1 MVKPALGDER
11 FSHTHGDYRA
21 PSGCGYALDAAGD
34 SRHPQSSAKYAAF
47 LAAKAITDPATG
59 LPDVPA
65 LNPALF
71 PFQSDIVHWALKRG
85 RAAIWADC
93 GLGKTPMQLEW
104 AKHVPGRVLILAPLA
119 VAQQTVREGAKFG
132 IQVIYARA
140 GGSHLGKIT
149 VTNYE
154 MLDHF
159 DPDQFS
165 GIVLDESSILKA
177 YDGKTRTAIIRAFE
191 RTPFRLACTATPS
204 PNDMMELGNHAEF
217 LGVMSRT
224 EMLSTFF
231 CHDGGDTSQ
240 WRLKGHAER
249 DFWRWLCSWAVSV
262 RKPSDLGYSDAG
274 FVLPELVM
282 HDVCVRVDEPTSG
295 MLFPMEASQLQDRLR
310 ARRDTIEDRVAHAA
324 SLVNASAEAFVC
336 WCNLNPESEALTRAI
351 PHAVEIRGSD
361 QPSIKEQRLLDF
373 AEGRIRVLVT
383 KPSIAGFGLN
393 WQHCHNAA
401 FVGLSDSYEDFYQSV
416 RRCWRFGQEHAVN
429 CYVITAETEGA
440 VVANI
445 RRKEA
450 QASMLSDSM
459 VEHMREMMQA
469 ELHGAPRTK
478 IAYEPKKKME
488 IPQWLMA

>member
-1 MVKPALGDER
+1 M
-11 FSHTHGDYRA
+11 SDYA
-21 PSGCGYALDAAGD
+21 D
-34 SRHPQSSAKYAAF
+34 F
-47 LAAKAITDPATG
+47 LARKAITDPPTG
-59 LPDVPA
+59 LAHAPV
-65 LNPALF
+65 LNRALF
-71 PFQSDIVHWALKRG
+71 TFQSDIVHWALKRG

-104 AKHVPGRVLILAPLA
+104 AKHVPGRVLVLAPLA

-132 IQVIYARA
+132 IGVTYARKQSDA
-140 GGSHLGKIT
+140 SEIT

-159 DPDQFS
+159 DPAQFT

-177 YDGKTRTAIIRAFE
+177 YDGKTRTAIIRAFA

-224 EMLSTFF
+224 EMLATFF

-262 RKPSDLGYSDAG
+262 RKPSDLGYADDG
-274 FVLPELVM
+274 FALPELVM
-282 HDVCVRVDEPTSG
+282 HDVCVRVDEPTTG
-295 MLFPMEASQLQDRLR
+295 MLFPMEAGQLQERLR

-324 SLVNASAEAFVC
+324 AIVNASDEAFIC
-336 WCNLNPESEALTRAI
+336 WCNLNDESAALVRAI
-351 PHAVEIRGSD
+351 PDAVEIRGSD
-361 QPSIKEQRLLDF
+361 SPSTKEKRLLDF
-373 AEGRIRVLVT
+373 SEGRIRVLVS
-383 KPSIAGFGLN
+383 KASICGFGLN
-393 WQHCHNAA
+393 WQHCRNAV
-401 FVGLSDSYEDFYQSV
+401 FVGLSDSYEEFYQAL
-416 RRCWRFGQEHAVN
+416 RRNWRFGQKRSVN

-450 QASMLSDSM
+450 QASTLADSM
-459 VEHMREMMQA
+459 VEHMRELMQI
-469 ELHGAPRTK
+469 ELHGAARTK
-478 IAYEPKKKME
+478 DPYMPMRPME
-488 IPQWLMA
+488 LPQWMAA